1 MKSPLSYPAFR
12 ALFASQ
18 ICSLLA
24 VGLLTV
30 ALSLSAY
37 AIGGDAAGGRILG
50 LLLALKMVAY
60 VLLAP
65 LAETTLAGKP
75 RKSVL
80 IGLDIGRMLLLIPMA
95 FVSDTWQIAV
105 LAFAFF
111 ALSSAFTPL
120 YQSVIPDILPDEEL
134 YTRALSWSRIAY
146 TLEAMLSPVIAAA
159 MLQVVATN
167 SLFICAALAFV
178 GSIAAILVA
187 RFPQDH
193 DMDRKEPF
201 SRRALKGLN
210 IYARTPRLRGLFLL
224 NFALALAMA
233 WVLVNSVVFAGKRL
247 GDAEYYF
254 PVLMA
259 FYGLGAA
266 IGALAVPR
274 LIRLTNERF
283 VMVTG
288 ALVFAVLGTLIA
300 LTLPIAGLLALWTG
314 FGLASSLVLTPGGLI
329 ITRSAKPA
337 DRPSVFAAQFSLSH
351 AGWLLAYPLAGWL
364 ATWVALETALILLSG
379 LCALVTLAAM
389 RVWPATDPVARAH
402 SHPELPDD
410 HPHLHDTPA
419 NGPDHQ
425 HSHAYY
431 VDKLH
436 PTWAT
441 NEASY

>member
-1 MKSPLSYPAFR
+1 MFR

-24 VGLLTV
+24 IGLLTV

-65 LAETTLAGKP
+65 LAETTLAGRP

-120 YQSVIPDILPDEEL
+120 FQSIIPDILPDEEL
-134 YTRALSWSRIAY
+134 YTRALAWSRIAY
-146 TLEAMLSPVIAAA
+146 TLEAVLSPVIAVA
-159 MLQVVATN
+159 MLQLVATGG
-167 SLFICAALAFV
+167 LFICAALAFV

-201 SRRALKGLN
+201 SRRALNGLN

-224 NFALALAMA
+224 NFA
-233 WVLVNSVVFAGKRL
+233 
-247 GDAEYYF
+247 
-254 PVLMA
+254 
-259 FYGLGAA
+259 
-266 IGALAVPR
+266 
-274 LIRLTNERF
+274 
-283 VMVTG
+283 
-288 ALVFAVLGTLIA
+288 
-300 LTLPIAGLLALWTG
+300 
-314 FGLASSLVLTPGGLI
+314 
-329 ITRSAKPA
+329 
-337 DRPSVFAAQFSLSH
+337 
-351 AGWLLAYPLAGWL
+351 
-364 ATWVALETALILLSG
+364 
-379 LCALVTLAAM
+379 
-389 RVWPATDPVARAH
+389 
-402 SHPELPDD
+402 
-410 HPHLHDTPA
+410 
-419 NGPDHQ
+419 
-425 HSHAYY
+425 
-431 VDKLH
+431 
-436 PTWAT
+436 
-441 NEASY
+441 